1 MNKQIK
7 GRSRPTKTNKGWIEF
22 RNGLSEF
29 TTQEEITEHPVSKA
43 MPYSRHAKWLSSG
56 VPLELISLGS
66 MEKTAMISWWWE
78 QRPGKEPCVP
88 HACLTCSHL
97 SGTCFS
103 TSQWEH
109 FVPIQILCIFTWKN
123 LLLKLCQCWGV
134 LVPRQEKKLRMGVC
148 FQERVFSL
156 SPQILLP
163 FTCSASWTGGCV

>member
-1 MNKQIK
+1 MNSQLRK
-7 GRSRPTKTNKGWIEF
+7 RSRST
-22 RNGLSEF
+22 LSPKPCR
-29 TTQEEITEHPVSKA
+29 IPG
-43 MPYSRHAKWLSSG
+43 MPNDCPLESR
-56 VPLELISLGS
+56 LELIILGS

-109 FVPIQILCIFTWKN
+109 FVPIQMLCIFTWKY

-134 LVPRQEKKLRMGVC
+134 LVPRREKKLRMAVC

-163 FTCSASWTGGCV
+163 FTCSAWTGGCV